1 MSDKLICGCGGEVEI
16 QHSYS
21 KLAAKI
27 FYYAE
32 CPVCGLQISTRYS
45 KKYDSKEELSSAF
58 RLATRADKYEQPI
71 NIAID
76 AIIDELQGGD
86 NEATRAPYWIIVD
99 PHQMFTCDV
108 HYAASMI
115 TGIFFSRK
123 DAEEFLQRT
132 RYNFSKHAKVYC
144 HSGHNSAK
152 YESLCDALNL

>member
-58 RLATRADKYEQPI
+58 RKATRADIK
-71 NIAID
+71 
-76 AIIDELQGGD
+76 QG
-86 NEATRAPYWIIVD
+86 I
-99 PHQMFTCDV
+99 Q
-108 HYAASMI
+108 
-115 TGIFFSRK
+115 
-123 DAEEFLQRT
+123 
-132 RYNFSKHAKVYC
+132 FSKTEKAILQVIM
-144 HSGHNSAK
+144 NNDTV
-152 YESLCDALNL
+152 ESLYDVFPEFGDIVKKINLPEDK